1 MEINNAVYIPDRH
14 QESLTEGP
22 VPGICNFR
30 NFMDEFRQFIPQT
43 TSDTYCI
50 AVINILHI
58 RLFNKLNGRGAGEEL

>member
-50 AVINILHI
+50 
-58 RLFNKLNGRGAGEEL
+58 RSEEHTSELQSQR